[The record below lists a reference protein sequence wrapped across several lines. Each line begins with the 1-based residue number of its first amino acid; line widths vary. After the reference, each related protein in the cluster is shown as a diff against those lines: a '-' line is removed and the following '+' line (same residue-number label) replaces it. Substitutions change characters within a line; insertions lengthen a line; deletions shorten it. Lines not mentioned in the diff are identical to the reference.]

1 MLATR
6 RALVVLIAA
15 FGAWIAAVAV
25 LADDPDNTIDESS
38 HAAEIA
44 KWRKGRMERL
54 LSDSGYLALAGL
66 FWLHEGEH
74 SFGSAPDN
82 DFVFPKHSAP
92 AYAGTFVHVDGATTV
107 RAHAGTPLK
116 HEDAPVT
123 EMRMVPDSED
133 GTTFFTLGDL
143 TFYLI
148 QRADRF
154 GIRMRDVQSEIRKNF
169 RGIESYPVQKSYR
182 VVARFEPY
190 DPPKE
195 IRILDEIGT
204 TSTMLSPGAL
214 VFTLQG
220 QECRLD
226 PVVSSL
232 DAKSYFVIFR
242 DATSGV
248 ETYGSGRFLYT
259 GLPVDGRVIV
269 DFNKAY
275 NPPCAFSPYTTCPLP
290 PPQNELELA
299 VRAGEKAYEDT
310 SDTAKH

>member
-1 MLATR
+1 MFATR
-6 RALVVLIAA
+6 HACVVLIAA
-15 FGAWIAAVAV
+15 AVGASIAANAA
-25 LADDPDNTIDESS
+25 LADDPNTTEEPS
-38 HAAEIA
+38 HEAQIAE
-44 KWRKGRMERL
+44 WRKGRMERL
-54 LSDSGYLALAGL
+54 LSDNGYLALAGL
-66 FWLHEGEH
+66 FWLHEGKH
-74 SFGSAPDN
+74 SFGSASDN

-92 AYAGTFVHVDGATTV
+92 AHAGAFVHANGVTTV
-107 RAHAGTPLK
+107 RANPGTPLR
-116 HEDAPVT
+116 HEGEPVT

-133 GTTFFTLGDL
+133 GTTMFTLGDL

-154 GIRMRDVQSEIRKNF
+154 GIRMRDVHSEIRKNF
-169 RGIESYPVQKSYR
+169 RGIESYPVQESYR

-195 IRILDEIGT
+195 IPVVNEIGT

-214 VFTLQG
+214 VFTLNG

-226 PVVSSL
+226 PVVGSL
-232 DAKSYFVIFR
+232 DDDDYFVIFR
-242 DATSGV
+242 DATSGD

-259 GLPVDGRVIV
+259 DLPADGQVIV

-290 PPQNELELA
+290 PPQNELKVA
-299 VRAGEKAYEDT
+299 VRAGEKAYGD
-310 SDTAKH
+310 SADTAKH